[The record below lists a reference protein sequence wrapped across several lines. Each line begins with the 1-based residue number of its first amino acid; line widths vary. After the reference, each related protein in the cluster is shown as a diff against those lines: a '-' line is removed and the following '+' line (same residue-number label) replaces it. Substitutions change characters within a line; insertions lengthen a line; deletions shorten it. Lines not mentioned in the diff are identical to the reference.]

1 MPSGRQEKYQRGL
14 IMITFRKVTYKNFL
28 STGNTTTEIELDK
41 HNTTLIIGDNGS
53 GKSTMLDALCFGL
66 FGKAFRNIKKD
77 QLVNSVNER
86 DCKVEV
92 FFDIGRQ
99 KFHVI
104 RSIKPNRFE
113 IYKNGKMLNQDA
125 SVRDYQK
132 HLENNILKLNYQSF
146 TQVVILGSSS
156 FVPFMQL
163 TPRNRRDVVEEIL
176 DIKIFSMMNTILKT
190 KIKILKDNQKDIA
203 HQFEMTETQID
214 MAQRHIDKSKEN
226 TKANKKALEQT
237 IAKNE
242 IEIVTLNTQISLL
255 MDKIEEWNDRV
266 LPQQQKLNEDRNELN
281 NIKYKLDHKSSKA
294 REEITFFEEN
304 DNCPTCEQNIDEEFK
319 KQAIQDR
326 TDKMITNACT
336 TSKLKEELSAMD
348 NRLKEFVDIEN
359 ANREY
364 EVDVAKKTTSTN
376 SIVSFN
382 RQLLQQIEDFN
393 KADAELVEEKTKLKT
408 YKGQLKTI
416 EKRKEKLTDDNNY
429 LMIARQLLQDSG
441 IKTKIIKRYL
451 PVMNKL
457 INSYLSALEFPA
469 QFNLDEEFNE
479 TIKSRYRDI
488 FSYANF
494 SEGEK
499 MRIDLALL
507 FTWRQIAKMKNST
520 NTNLLVLDEI
530 FDSSL
535 DFNGVDE
542 FLKILNTLANENV
555 FIISHKSD
563 LSVDKFDHL
572 IQFRKEQNFS
582 KVTT

>member
-1 MPSGRQEKYQRGL
+1 
-14 IMITFRKVTYKNFL
+14 
-28 STGNTTTEIELDK
+28 
-41 HNTTLIIGDNGS
+41 
-53 GKSTMLDALCFGL
+53 
-66 FGKAFRNIKKD
+66 
-77 QLVNSVNER
+77 
-86 DCKVEV
+86 
-92 FFDIGRQ
+92 
-99 KFHVI
+99 
-104 RSIKPNRFE
+104 
-113 IYKNGKMLNQDA
+113 
-125 SVRDYQK
+125 
-132 HLENNILKLNYQSF
+132 
-146 TQVVILGSSS
+146 
-156 FVPFMQL
+156 MQL

-176 DIKIFSMMNTILKT
+176 DIKIFSMMNMILKT
-190 KIKILKDNQKDIA
+190 KIKFLKDDQKDIA
-203 HQFEMTETQID
+203 HQFELTETQID

-226 TKANKKALEQT
+226 TTANKKALEQT
-237 IAKNE
+237 ISQNE

-255 MDKIEEWNDRV
+255 MDKVEEWNDRI
-266 LPQQQKLNEDRNELN
+266 LPQQQKLNEDRTELN

-294 REEITFFEEN
+294 KEEITFFEEN

-326 TDKMITNACT
+326 TDKMITSACT

-348 NRLKEFVDIEN
+348 NRLKEFVTIEN

-382 RQLLQQIEDFN
+382 KQLRQQIEDFN
-393 KADAELVEEKTKLKT
+393 KADAELTEEKAKLKT

-416 EKRKEKLTDDNNY
+416 ESRKEKLTEDNNY
-429 LMIARQLLQDSG
+429 LSIARQLLNDSG

-479 TIKSRYRDI
+479 TIKSRYRDV

-535 DFNGVDE
+535 DYNGTDE

-563 LSVDKFDHL
+563 LSVDKFDNL
-572 IQFRKEQNFS
+572 IRFEKQQNFS

>member
-1 MPSGRQEKYQRGL
+1 MLQ
-14 IMITFRKVTYKNFL
+14 FRKVNYKNFL
-28 STGNTTTEIELDK
+28 STGNTPTEILLDK
-41 HNTTLIIGDNGS
+41 HNTTLVIGDNGS

-99 KFHVI
+99 KFHII
-104 RSIKPNRFE
+104 RGIKPNRFE

-125 SVRDYQK
+125 SARDYQK

-176 DIKIFSMMNTILKT
+176 DIKIFSMMNMILKT
-190 KIKILKDNQKDIA
+190 RIKFLKDDQKDIA
-203 HQFEMTETQID
+203 HQFELTETQID
-214 MAQRHIDKSKEN
+214 MAQRHIDRSKEN
-226 TKANKKALEQT
+226 TTANKKALEQT
-237 IAKNE
+237 IAQNE

-255 MDKIEEWNDRV
+255 MDKVEEWNDRV
-266 LPQQQKLNEDRNELN
+266 LPQQQKLNEDRTELN

-326 TDKMITNACT
+326 TDKMITSACT

-348 NRLKEFVDIEN
+348 NRLKEFVEIEN

-382 RQLLQQIEDFN
+382 KQLRQQIEDFN
-393 KADAELVEEKTKLKT
+393 KADAELAEEKAKLKT

-416 EKRKEKLTDDNNY
+416 ESRKEKLTEDNNY
-429 LMIARQLLQDSG
+429 LLIARQLLNDSG

-479 TIKSRYRDI
+479 TIKSRYRDV

-535 DFNGVDE
+535 DYNGTDE

-563 LSVDKFDHL
+563 LSVDKFDHM

-582 KVTT
+582 KVVS

>member
-1 MPSGRQEKYQRGL
+1 MPSGKQEKYQRGL

-190 KIKILKDNQKDIA
+190 RIKILKDDQKDIA

>member
-1 MPSGRQEKYQRGL
+1 MPSGRQEKYQHGL
-14 IMITFRKVTYKNFL
+14 EMLQFRKVNYRNFL
-28 STGNTTTEIELDK
+28 STGNTPTEIILDK
-41 HNTTLIIGDNGS
+41 HNTTLVIGDNGS

-86 DCKVEV
+86 DCKVEI

-99 KFHVI
+99 KFHII
-104 RSIKPNRFE
+104 RGIKPNRFE

-125 SVRDYQK
+125 SARDYQK

-163 TPRNRRDVVEEIL
+163 TPRNRREVVEEIL
-176 DIKIFSMMNTILKT
+176 DIKIFSMMNMILKT
-190 KIKILKDNQKDIA
+190 RIKILKDDQKDIA
-203 HQFEMTETQID
+203 HQFELTETQIG

-237 IAKNE
+237 IANNE
-242 IEIVTLNTQISLL
+242 VEIVTLNAQISLL
-255 MDKIEEWNDRV
+255 MDKIEEWNDRI
-266 LPQQQKLNEDRNELN
+266 LPQQQKLNEDRTELN

-326 TDKMITNACT
+326 TDKMITSACT

-416 EKRKEKLTDDNNY
+416 VSRKEKLTEDNNY
-429 LMIARQLLQDSG
+429 LSIARQLLNDSG

-535 DFNGVDE
+535 DYNGTDE

-563 LSVDKFDHL
+563 LSVDKFDHM

-582 KVTT
+582 KVVS